1 MGSQRPQRGATG
13 LPQGMKRTLQC
24 PSLSQGFLGT
34 ELHPSPTMYPLA
46 SWQGWLLLRAFMPF
60 IS

>member
-1 MGSQRPQRGATG
+1 MG
-13 LPQGMKRTLQC
+13 LPQGMKRTPKC
-24 PSLSQGFLGT
+24 TPSLSQGFLGT
-34 ELHPSPTMYPLA
+34 ELYPLPTMCPLA

>member
-1 MGSQRPQRGATG
+1 
-13 LPQGMKRTLQC
+13 MKRTLQC

-34 ELHPSPTMYPLA
+34 ELHPSPTMYPSA